1 MSKVR
6 FEWDDA
12 KDRQN
17 LRKHGVSFPSAQFV
31 FADPKRVIA
40 QDLEHSRSE
49 QRFYCFGQMSNGV
62 MTVRFT
68 YRSDSI
74 RIIGAGYWRK
84 GKAIYEQEN
93 KIHG

>member
-49 QRFYCFGQMSNGV
+49 QRFTASA
-62 MTVRFT
+62 R
-68 YRSDSI
+68 
-74 RIIGAGYWRK
+74 
-84 GKAIYEQEN
+84 
-93 KIHG
+93 